1 MGAAPT
7 VPGMRDKFSNPE
19 RFFSMVS
26 KTKEC
31 QMQSLKQNLSVQE
44 SNEIKNNLLNDIK
57 TTKDE
62 WSKIPDETKVQIA
75 STWLIK

>member
-31 QMQSLKQNLSVQE
+31 QF
-44 SNEIKNNLLNDIK
+44 
-57 TTKDE
+57 
-62 WSKIPDETKVQIA
+62 
-75 STWLIK
+75 